1 MRGLKPAATTL
12 EARRARAAAAQRT
25 RGEHRGMAKITEKT
39 RGEVSEIVYDFFSR
53 ECEVAREELSD
64 ATNVIEDLEG
74 DSLMFLELLE
84 IFKKKYGLNIELK
97 TVGKY
102 VVKNPAETIGKIID
116 LTMLIIEHENRIAEL
131 D

>member
-1 MRGLKPAATTL
+1 M
-12 EARRARAAAAQRT
+12 AR
-25 RGEHRGMAKITEKT
+25 ITEKT

-53 ECEVAREELSD
+53 ECEVDRATLTD

-84 IFKKKYGLNIELK
+84 IFKKKYGLDIELK

-102 VVKNPAETIGKIID
+102 VVKHPAETIGTVVE

-131 D
+131 